1 MLGGIGILPIRKL
14 DAEAALDSPAGFKDK
29 IVMSKQITTIARL
42 KAKPGAEA
50 RLEEV
55 LKSLI
60 EPTRA
65 ESGCIDYTMHRD
77 LEEPGAYYFY
87 DNWRSQEDLDA
98 HFETPHIK
106 RVMEIAPDV
115 LAEPLKLIR
124 LETI

>member
-1 MLGGIGILPIRKL
+1 
-14 DAEAALDSPAGFKDK
+14 
-29 IVMSKQITTIARL
+29 MSKQITTIARL

-50 RLEEV
+50 RLEEA

-77 LEEPGAYYFY
+77 LEEPGVYYFY
-87 DNWRSQEDLDA
+87 DNWRSQEDLGA
-98 HFETPHIK
+98 HFEMPHMK
-106 RVMEIAPDV
+106 RIIEIAPDV

-124 LETI
+124 LEKLEV

>member
-1 MLGGIGILPIRKL
+1 
-14 DAEAALDSPAGFKDK
+14 
-29 IVMSKQITTIARL
+29 MSKQITTIARL

-50 RLEEV
+50 RLEEL

-77 LEEPGAYYFY
+77 LEEPGVYYFY

-98 HFETPHIK
+98 HFEMPYMK
-106 RVMEIAPDV
+106 RVIEMAPDL

-124 LETI
+124 LEKLG

>member
-1 MLGGIGILPIRKL
+1 MYQVSGNYVGMWQTGEKIARGL
-14 DAEAALDSPAGFKDK
+14 KDR
-29 IVMSKQITTIARL
+29 IVMNKQITTIARL

-55 LKSLI
+55 LKSLV

-77 LEEPGAYYFY
+77 LEEPGVYYFY

-98 HFETPHIK
+98 HFEMPYMK
-106 RVMEIAPDV
+106 RVVEIAPDI

-124 LETI
+124 LERLD

>member
-1 MLGGIGILPIRKL
+1 MLRCRRGPILR
-14 DAEAALDSPAGFKDK
+14 KDK

-50 RLEEV
+50 RLEEA

-98 HFETPHIK
+98 HFEMPHMK
-106 RVMEIAPDV
+106 RIIEIAPDV

-124 LETI
+124 LEIV

>member
-1 MLGGIGILPIRKL
+1 
-14 DAEAALDSPAGFKDK
+14 
-29 IVMSKQITTIARL
+29 MSKQITTIARL

-50 RLEEV
+50 RLEEL

-106 RVMEIAPDV
+106 RVVEMMPDV

-124 LETI
+124 LEKVG

>member
-1 MLGGIGILPIRKL
+1 
-14 DAEAALDSPAGFKDK
+14 
-29 IVMSKQITTIARL
+29 MSKQITTIARL

-50 RLEEV
+50 RLEEA

-65 ESGCIDYTMHRD
+65 EGGCIDYTMHRD

-98 HFETPHIK
+98 HFQMPHMMRII
-106 RVMEIAPDV
+106 EIAPDV

-124 LETI
+124 LETIEPGDA

>member
-1 MLGGIGILPIRKL
+1 MYRVSGNYVGMWQTGEKIAR
-14 DAEAALDSPAGFKDK
+14 GFKDR

-42 KAKPGAEA
+42 KAKPGAEV
-50 RLEEV
+50 RLEEL

-77 LEEPGAYYFY
+77 LEEPGVYYFY

-98 HFETPHIK
+98 HFATPHMK
-106 RVMEIAPDV
+106 RIIEIAPDV

-124 LETI
+124 LEKLG